1 MNAQRDDAV
10 SAFCNF
16 AVGLK
21 DEDVPAQTRANVHKF
36 VLDSFGVG
44 IAGSCGP
51 HVEAL
56 ISTFCANSGI
66 GTTRIWGDRR
76 TLSTAAAATCLAY
89 QIHNSEFD
97 CVHEEAVVHPMAVVL
112 GAMVSICDRLQAEG
126 KPVHGRSFT
135 TAVCAAVDVAAGLGI
150 SSRSPLKFFRPGTAG
165 LFGAV
170 AGSARLLGLDA
181 RQMRNAMGIALAQ
194 AGGTMQAHI
203 EGSPVLAM
211 QVGFNAR
218 NAVMAVDLAAHDVP
232 GPQHSFEGPFGYL
245 TLFEGDFDTQQR
257 CESFCSRFL
266 IDEVAHKPF
275 PSGRATH
282 GIVDAC
288 LAMKAESGFDVA
300 DVQAV
305 AAKVPP
311 LTHRLVGR
319 PSHDAMGVNYA
330 RLSGPFVAA
339 SALHFDSVGI
349 EHFAEDALRNQSVL
363 ELATRIE
370 VVADDNP
377 DPNALTPI
385 VVQIALNDGRVLEKT
400 LDVIYGHPDNPMS
413 REAYLQKFR
422 RNWSASREALAE
434 GDCERCI
441 ELLEGLDDTSDVSE
455 ITRLMH
461 AAARE
466 A

>member
-1 MNAQRDDAV
+1 MSAQRDDAV
-10 SAFCNF
+10 SVFCNY
-16 AVGLK
+16 ATGLK
-21 DEDVPAQTRANVHKF
+21 HEDVPVQTRANVHKF

-44 IAGSCGP
+44 VAGSRGP
-51 HVEAL
+51 HVDEL
-56 ISTFCANSGI
+56 ISAFCANSGS

-76 TLSTAAAATCLAY
+76 TLSTAVAATCLAY

-112 GAMVSICDRLQAEG
+112 GAMVSICDRLHAQG

-181 RQMRNAMGIALAQ
+181 QQMRNAMGIALAQ

-218 NAVMAVDLAAHDVP
+218 NAVMAVDLAAQNVP
-232 GPQHSFEGPFGYL
+232 GPQQSFEGPFGYL

-257 CESFCSRFL
+257 CESFGSRFL

-288 LAMKAESGFDVA
+288 LSMKADSGFDVA

-305 AAKVPP
+305 NASVPP

-349 EHFAEDALRNQSVL
+349 EHFLEDALRDKSVL
-363 ELATRIE
+363 ELATRVE

-385 VVQIALNDGRVLEKT
+385 RVQITLKNGRVLEKT

-413 REAYLQKFR
+413 RDAYLQKFR
-422 RNWSASREALAE
+422 RNWSASREPLGK
-434 GDCERCI
+434 GDLERCI
-441 ELLEGLDDTSDVSE
+441 ELLEDLDNTSDVSD
-455 ITRLMH
+455 ITYLMH
-461 AAARE
+461 AKARG